1 MKLLSLVIA
10 LNFLGTNAW
19 AGNCSHRVASV
30 TGAAATMIAGYG
42 TLRWLSS
49 VDLEAKWTQIM
60 VQVTGHGQAVPFR
73 VLSRL
78 ALHDGDKI
86 TVNYRLSADAPREIY
101 ISQLSEAVED
111 LQQELHRRSTTY
123 FSMLRADDP
132 DLLRLLSMQQELQK
146 LNQGLIRPSGRE
158 LTQIIRTQAEAEQFF
173 RELHADQAWVTKVSR
188 VPALRLRQIAAASRQ
203 GLILGAVALGFGL
216 VTAEEIA
223 SCRLSRARTS
233 EVNSLR

>member
-1 MKLLSLVIA
+1 
-10 LNFLGTNAW
+10 
-19 AGNCSHRVASV
+19 
-30 TGAAATMIAGYG
+30 
-42 TLRWLSS
+42 
-49 VDLEAKWTQIM
+49 
-60 VQVTGHGQAVPFR
+60 
-73 VLSRL
+73 
-78 ALHDGDKI
+78 
-86 TVNYRLSADAPREIY
+86 
-101 ISQLSEAVED
+101 
-111 LQQELHRRSTTY
+111 
-123 FSMLRADDP
+123 MLRADDP

-233 EVNSLR
+233 ELNGLR